1 MTLFATR
8 ERIDDG
14 ATLLR
19 AFCARETAALTV
31 EIERIAADAPLRTMI
46 TPGGQSMSAAMTNC
60 GSAGW
65 VTDRQGYR
73 YAPHDPMTGR
83 PWPAMPDSFQS
94 LAARAADAAEFQ
106 NFAPDACL
114 INRYLAGAKMGLHQD
129 KDERDFAQ
137 PIVSV
142 SLGAPATFLWGGLKR
157 NDKTRR
163 FTLEDG
169 DIVVWGGPA
178 RLVFHGVAPIK
189 DGVRY
194 NLTFRK
200 AL

>member
-1 MTLFATR
+1 MSLFATR
-8 ERIDDG
+8 DAIADG
-14 ATLLR
+14 AVLLR
-19 AFCARETAALTV
+19 GFCAQQSDGLMATIDA
-31 EIERIAADAPLRTMI
+31 IARHAPFRKMI

-60 GSAGW
+60 GIAGW
-65 VTDRQGYR
+65 VTDRKGYR
-73 YAPHDPMTGR
+73 YAPHDPQTGND
-83 PWPAMPDSFQS
+83 WPAMPGDFAS
-94 LAARAADAAEFQ
+94 LARRAADDAGYTGFT
-106 NFAPDACL
+106 PDACL
-114 INRYLAGAKMGLHQD
+114 INRYEPGARMGLHQD
-129 KDERDFAQ
+129 KDERDFDQ

-157 NDKTRR
+157 TDKTRR
-163 FTLEDG
+163 FTLENG
-169 DIVVWGGPA
+169 DVVVWGGPS

>member
-1 MTLFATR
+1 MTLFATC

-19 AFCARETAALTV
+19 GFCARETAALMV

-65 VTDRQGYR
+65 VTDRTGYR
-73 YAPHDPMTGR
+73 YAPHDPMTGQ
-83 PWPAMPDSFQS
+83 PWPAMPDSFQA
-94 LAARAADAAEFQ
+94 LAARAADAAGFQ

-169 DIVVWGGPA
+169 DVVVWGDVS